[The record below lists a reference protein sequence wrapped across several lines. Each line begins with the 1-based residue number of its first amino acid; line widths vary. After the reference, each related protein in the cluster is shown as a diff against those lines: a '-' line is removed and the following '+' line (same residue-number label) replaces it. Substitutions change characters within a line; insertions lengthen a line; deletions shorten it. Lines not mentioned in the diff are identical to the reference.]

1 MIKQAQAEQFLKEIE
16 QIIIL
21 TGVLGSL
28 LVFLI
33 TGNLIYSLSLL
44 FGVIVGYLN
53 FRSTKNDGIKT
64 LHQVR
69 QGLAPQKGVVVY
81 LSKFYIRLFAT
92 GILLFIFIKFFKF
105 HPVFI
110 LGGIVLV
117 YLQVVLTGILRLKIR
132 KIEIV

>member
-1 MIKQAQAEQFLKEIE
+1 MIKQVQAEQFLKEIE
-16 QIIIL
+16 QIIVL
-21 TGVLGSL
+21 TGILGGL
-28 LVFLI
+28 FVFLI

-64 LHQVR
+64 LYQVR
-69 QGLAPQKGVVVY
+69 YGLAPQKGVVLY
-81 LSKFYIRLFAT
+81 LSKFYMRLFAT
-92 GILLFIFIKFFKF
+92 GILLFLFIKFLKF

-117 YLQVVLTGILRLKIR
+117 YLQVVLIGILKLKIGG
-132 KIEIV
+132 IEIA